1 MAQNLNKTKRR
12 IASVNS
18 TKKMTNAMELV
29 ATVKLGRYKSL
40 LEKNRAYVE
49 EIVNLI
55 HTLFARQIEGEENV
69 FQTENSA
76 TNNLYLVITS
86 NLGLCA
92 SFNNDV
98 YKYVENNVS
107 KENNDILIIGKKG
120 NDHFS
125 RLGYSLI
132 DEYTSLNE
140 KLVYEDVVKL
150 SRNLTSLFTEGK
162 YHSINIIYT
171 KYVNSIKFV
180 PEEIKIFPLGNLSS
194 ETNKEL
200 GYSPIFDPNVKT
212 LIEEL
217 VPIYITSLIYN
228 KIVES
233 TVSEQASRRTAMDNA
248 TDNANE
254 LIEQLTLEY
263 NKARQT
269 AITQEITEVVSSSI
283 DK

>member
-1 MAQNLNKTKRR
+1 MAQTLTKTKRR

-29 ATVKLGRYKSL
+29 ATVKLGRYKKIM
-40 LEKNRAYVE
+40 EENNEYVN

-55 HTLFARQIEGEENV
+55 HALFGYQKEEDKSV
-69 FQTENSA
+69 YEKENDA
-76 TNNLYLVITS
+76 TKELVIVITS

-98 YKYVENNVS
+98 YKFVDNNINKGVT
-107 KENNDILIIGKKG
+107 DLLIIGKKG
-120 NDHFS
+120 YEHFKKEN
-125 RLGYSLI
+125 YSVI
-132 DEYTSLNE
+132 DSFVSLNE

-150 SRNLTSLFTEGK
+150 GRELSTLFENAK
-162 YHSINIIYT
+162 YKSVKIIYT
-171 KYVNSIKFV
+171 HYVNSIKFV
-180 PEEIKIFPLGNLSS
+180 PEIKTIFPIKDEEKLSS
-194 ETNKEL
+194 EL
-200 GYSPIFDPNVKT
+200 GYAPIFDPSIKT
-212 LIEEL
+212 LIEDL
-217 VPIYITSLIYN
+217 VPIYITSFLYQRI
-228 KIVES
+228 IES

-269 AITQEITEVVSSSI
+269 AITQEITEVVSSSLN
-283 DK
+283 K